1 MEIMIKKYESNHKER
16 EEVMKEIKKRGYND
30 WKKKVR
36 NKGNSEKEQRE
47 TKINREEVIKESM
60 SGKKSKKKERE
71 RGNNERKRERKQLQ
85 RKRGS
90 NGRDQKEWEDIMN
103 KRKQ

>member
-1 MEIMIKKYESNHKER
+1 MIKKNESNHKER

-60 SGKKSKKKERE
+60 SGKKSKRKREKEETMKENEKESNYKERE
-71 RGNNERKRERKQLQ
+71 EVMEEIKKSER
-85 RKRGS
+85 
-90 NGRDQKEWEDIMN
+90 I
-103 KRKQ
+103 

>member
-1 MEIMIKKYESNHKER
+1 MIKKYESNHKER

-60 SGKKSKKKERE
+60 SGKKSKRNREKEETMKENEKESNYKERE
-71 RGNNERKRERKQLQ
+71 EVMEEIKKSER
-85 RKRGS
+85 
-90 NGRDQKEWEDIMN
+90 I
-103 KRKQ
+103 